1 MLGASMKRVETT
13 PASKRPITEDRLR
26 RRRSS
31 SNAFGAPDM
40 SRNLLMQSILGHLS
54 LLERK
59 YPKKAA
65 TPVARRVKRYARQSI
80 QTPRQRAA

>member
-1 MLGASMKRVETT
+1 
-13 PASKRPITEDRLR
+13 
-26 RRRSS
+26 
-31 SNAFGAPDM
+31 M